1 MPDAVF
7 TIRTATAADIPI
19 LVEARRH
26 MFEDLG
32 DPVDAPGYDQVDAG
46 MAEFLGKRSDD
57 PLPFGYV
64 AEDDAGGW
72 LGALAVSHETVPPS
86 RGNPTGRQSYLY
98 GLWVRPEHRRRGI
111 ARALVTTAIEGSRA
125 AGEGAVWLY
134 ASDHGRALY
143 ESLGMHPGPAM
154 RLFFDPLH
162 GPDGSTDE

>member
-32 DPVDAPGYDQVDAG
+32 DPVDAPGYDLVDAG
-46 MAEFLGKRSDD
+46 MAAFLSRHSDD

-64 AEDDAGGW
+64 AEDHTGRW
-72 LGALAVSHETVPPS
+72 VGALAVSHETVPPS

-111 ARALVTTAIEGSRA
+111 ARALVTTAIEDSRA

-154 RLFFDPLH
+154 RLFFDPLYRLV
-162 GPDGSTDE
+162 PAEDE